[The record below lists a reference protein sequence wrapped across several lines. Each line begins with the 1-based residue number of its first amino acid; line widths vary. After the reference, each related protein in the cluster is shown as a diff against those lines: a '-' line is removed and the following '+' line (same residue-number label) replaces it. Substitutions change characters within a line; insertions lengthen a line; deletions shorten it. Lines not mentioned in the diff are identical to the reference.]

1 MRKKLRNRVILGVG
15 LMTAIAIIAVGYLPK
30 ANSFSGFQGKTLWDW
45 LSLLVVPASL
55 AGLGAWL
62 QLKEQQIAED
72 NRQEEVLQHYQ
83 DRISYLLIEKELL
96 EIAAKDSPT
105 TEETALLKESV
116 KSIQTLTLSTL
127 RRLSDGRH
135 KARVVWLLIEADI
148 IQRGISQKSK
158 VKIDYTDLRGAQLDY
173 TDLSGAQLYHAD
185 LSGADLEGADLTDA
199 YLIGADLTRANLM
212 NANLMNA
219 WINSVDLIG
228 ADLTRANLMN
238 ANLEDA
244 ILYRANLMNANLEGA
259 DLKEVIGLTK
269 QQIEKAYLCQTKLP
283 EDIDIDPN
291 RDCAKLAEITEL
303 DKIDWFK
310 GIDIIDSEQSAEQ
323 S

>member
-1 MRKKLRNRVILGVG
+1 M
-15 LMTAIAIIAVGYLPK
+15 
-30 ANSFSGFQGKTLWDW
+30 
-45 LSLLVVPASL
+45 
-55 AGLGAWL
+55 
-62 QLKEQQIAED
+62 
-72 NRQEEVLQHYQ
+72 
-83 DRISYLLIEKELL
+83 
-96 EIAAKDSPT
+96 
-105 TEETALLKESV
+105 
-116 KSIQTLTLSTL
+116 TLSTL

>member
-1 MRKKLRNRVILGVG
+1 V
-15 LMTAIAIIAVGYLPK
+15 TAIAIIAVGYLPK

-212 NANLMNA
+212 NANL
-219 WINSVDLIG
+219 
-228 ADLTRANLMN
+228 
-238 ANLEDA
+238 EDA

>member
-15 LMTAIAIIAVGYLPK
+15 LVTAIAIIAVGYLPK

-212 NANLMNA
+212 NANL
-219 WINSVDLIG
+219 
-228 ADLTRANLMN
+228 
-238 ANLEDA
+238 EDA